1 MARLV
6 LVLACLAVSACGGA
20 KKPDETAGGG
30 GKVLA
35 GSISDAMIDL
45 DRSRAEAPLA
55 GPGAG
60 APAADSEAARELL
73 APARADE
80 KVETGAV
87 AANSPASLQDQA
99 SKVTLP
105 APAAAP
111 RDKPAE
117 KAAEPAS
124 PVAKSPAKP
133 TTAKPAAKPAVSAP
147 AKPKVKPAFRK
158 PTDESGA

>member
-1 MARLV
+1 
-6 LVLACLAVSACGGA
+6 LAALRSQRTISASLAPSRS
-20 KKPDETAGGG
+20 
-30 GKVLA
+30 
-35 GSISDAMIDL
+35 GS
-45 DRSRAEAPLA
+45 
-55 GPGAG
+55 
-60 APAADSEAARELL
+60 SEAARELL